1 MTPER
6 DLPSY
11 WMMKTMGEVAQVVG
25 GSTPKTSEP
34 SYWGGDIAWITPND
48 LSGYEDKYI
57 SHGERSLT
65 EVGYQSCSTTILPPK
80 AVLFTSRAPI
90 GYVAIAQNEV
100 CTNQG
105 FKSFICGP
113 DVDPDYVYW
122 YLKSAKQLAQSMGS
136 GTTFR
141 ELSTTAAK
149 KLPIPVPPLEEQHQ
163 IVGELEKQVPRLDA
177 AVTALRRM
185 KGNLKRYKSSVLQAA
200 CTGQLVP
207 TEAGMAKSRGWHYE
221 PADQLLKEILA
232 DREITSARAAAR
244 LEGKTTERPYRQPLP
259 PNLSALP
266 TPPDGWTW
274 ASVDQLAAPDR
285 NSITDGP
292 FGSNLKTSHYTS
304 SGPRVIRLENIGDG
318 AFVNEESHISEEH
331 YANLMKHHVESQ
343 DLVIAA
349 LGKRLPRSCLVP
361 GWLGPAIVKAD
372 CIRFKPSPRVSAK
385 YLNYALNAE
394 PTRQR
399 AMATVHGV
407 GRPRLNLGEIK
418 EIAIPL
424 PPTAEQER
432 IVEEVDRR
440 LSLIEELEAEVD
452 ADLVRAARLQQSI
465 LTLAFSGR
473 LMTSKGDKQHR
484 NLSQSRAG

>member
-1 MTPER
+1 MSEATTAPRKVSRLATLPELVVPGGVFTDGDWVESKDQDPNGDVRLVQLADVGEGIYR
-6 DLPSY
+6 DRSNRFL
-11 WMMKTMGEVAQVVG
+11 TMQKAKELNC
-25 GSTPKTSEP
+25 TFLER
-34 SYWGGDIAWITPND
+34 GDILVARMPDPLGRACIFPGDAKPSVTAVD
-48 LSGYEDKYI
+48 VCI
-57 SHGERSLT
+57 VRSRSQDVNQRWLL
-65 EVGYQSCSTTILPPK
+65 GAINSPQFRSQ
-80 AVLFTSRAPI
+80 
-90 GYVAIAQNEV
+90 VAALQ
-100 CTNQG
+100 
-105 FKSFICGP
+105 
-113 DVDPDYVYW
+113 
-122 YLKSAKQLAQSMGS
+122 S
-136 GTTFR
+136 GTTR
-141 ELSTTAAK
+141 KRISRKNLGSIK
-149 KLPIPVPPLEEQHQ
+149 IPVPPKDEQDLTCA
-163 IVGELEKQVPRLDA
+163 IVEQQFTRLDA
-177 AVTALRRM
+177 AVTALRRV

-207 TEAGMAKSRGWHYE
+207 TEAGMAKSRGRHSE

-232 DREITSARAAAR
+232 DREIASARTAAR
-244 LEGKTTERPYRQPLP
+244 LKGKTTERPYRQPRP

-274 ASVDQLAAPDR
+274 ATVDQLAAPDR

-304 SGPRVIRLENIGDG
+304 FGPRVIRLENIGDG

-385 YLNYALNAE
+385 YLNFALNAE

-424 PPTAEQER
+424 PPTVEQER

-440 LSLIEELEAEVD
+440 LSLIEELEAEVNEY
-452 ADLVRAARLQQSI
+452 V
-465 LTLAFSGR
+465 
-473 LMTSKGDKQHR
+473 
-484 NLSQSRAG
+484 N